1 MAKTYRGIK
10 HTSMKYYELPL
21 CLDRSATQ
29 MGLVLVALLQW
40 NHTGDVGGRG
50 GGYSLKTR
58 LMSLNSWENPHFNCD
73 LSPSPSHPLHVD
85 QAHTCMHCY
94 QHPSLPGVVRPPEL
108 LFIINVGL
116 LPQASIKTSLF
127 IVAVPIITFPSHS
140 GIPGLMFSESVNPV
154 VFSKMFCIFNFI
166 MLQQNFLKFYKLV
179 FSTLS
184 NIFMNFKN
192 N

>member
-1 MAKTYRGIK
+1 
-10 HTSMKYYELPL
+10 
-21 CLDRSATQ
+21 

-40 NHTGDVGGRG
+40 NHTGDGG
-50 GGYSLKTR
+50 GGYSLKTPH
-58 LMSLNSWENPHFNCD
+58 LMSLNSRENPHFNCD

-94 QHPSLPGVVRPPEL
+94 QHPSLPGVVHPPEL

-116 LPQASIKTSLF
+116 LPQASIKTFLF
-127 IVAVPIITFPSHS
+127 IVAVPIITFPFHS
-140 GIPGLMFSESVNPV
+140 GIPGLAFSESMNPV

-184 NIFMNFKN
+184 IIFMNFKN